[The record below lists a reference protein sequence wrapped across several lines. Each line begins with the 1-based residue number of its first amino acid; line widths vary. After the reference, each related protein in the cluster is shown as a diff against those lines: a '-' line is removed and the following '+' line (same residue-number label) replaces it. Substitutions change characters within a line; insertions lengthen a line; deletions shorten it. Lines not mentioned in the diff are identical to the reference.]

1 LSYTIEHIASWLSTN
16 SVIKTPAHIA
26 HLLTDSRRLI
36 YPDTSL
42 FFAIT
47 TGQNDGHLY
56 VEELMQRGV
65 FNFVVKTNFDTSAF
79 PNANFLKVNDVLVA
93 LQIIATHHRAQ
104 FTYPVIG
111 ITGSNGKTIVKEW
124 LNQLLA
130 NRYHIIRSPR
140 SYNSQIGVPLS
151 VWEMEK
157 KHQLAI
163 FEAGISQKGEM
174 EVLANMIQPT
184 IGILTSIGTAHQEG
198 FESEAEKRNE
208 KWKLFQNAQV
218 IIAPLSEL
226 ALDDNDV
233 AHHSGYPSVI
243 TWCRSGAATLKI
255 QSETI
260 IQGHTHLQANYL
272 GADLQLVVPFT
283 DLISVNNTITCLLTL
298 LHLQVPMSEIQE
310 GINQLRHLD
319 MRMQIKKGIQHCYIL
334 NDSYSNDV
342 HSLQLALTYAT
353 QQAGALPITLILS
366 DVAQFNQDA
375 VQYDQLLQQLA
386 VFPIKKLIAIGPHLA
401 KALQKHK
408 GLQNKGVHVISF
420 DTTQQFIHQMD
431 IYSFKEE
438 FILIKGAR
446 VFELEKINE
455 LLQLQ
460 VHKTMAEINL
470 TTLVDNYKKIK
481 TVVGPK
487 VKMMAMVKAFG
498 YGSGSVEVA
507 RILQFHHVDYLSVA
521 YADEGVALR
530 QAGIHLPI
538 MVMNVD
544 ETTFDTLVKYH
555 MEPEIFSFTQYQQ
568 FNEYIKNQAISNFP
582 IHIKLNTGMN
592 RLGFDMDT
600 IENLCDLLKSNSQLK
615 VQTIF
620 SHLSA
625 SGNKSLENFTHQQL
639 NLFNTAAAKIETVLG
654 YTTLKHIANSDAILL
669 DPIFHLD
676 MVRLGIGLYGTSQG
690 PIDLAPVVQLTTT
703 ISQIR
708 HLKKGDTVGYNR
720 AGVLLRDSI
729 IATVRLGYADGYSR
743 HLGLGKGA
751 MWLNGLLAPIVGD
764 ICMDMTMIDITDIPS
779 VSEGDSVQVF
789 GKNLAITQVAK
800 WAGTIPYE
808 ILTSIGQRVKR
819 IYISD

>member
-65 FNFVVKTNFDTSAF
+65 FNFVVKKNFDTSAF

-408 GLQNKGVHVISF
+408 GLHNKGVHVISF

>member
-184 IGILTSIGTAHQEG
+184 IGILTCIGTAHQEG

-310 GINQLRHLD
+310 SINQLRHLD

-366 DVAQFNQDA
+366 DVMQFNQDA

-386 VFPIKKLIAIGPHLA
+386 VFPIKKLIAIGPHFA

-408 GLQNKGVHVISF
+408 GLHNKGVHVISF

>member
-1 LSYTIEHIASWLSTN
+1 MSYTIEHIASWLHTN

-56 VEELMQRGV
+56 VEELIQRGV
-65 FNFVVKTNFDTSAF
+65 FNFVVNTNFDTRIF
-79 PNANFLKVNDVLVA
+79 PDANFLKVDDVLAA
-93 LQIIATHHRAQ
+93 LQMVASRHRAQ

-124 LNQLLA
+124 LNQVLS

-151 VWEMEK
+151 VWEMDEK
-157 KHQLAI
+157 HELAI

-174 EVLANMIQPT
+174 DALANIIQPT
-184 IGILTSIGTAHQEG
+184 IGILTSMGTAHQEG
-198 FESEAEKRNE
+198 FENEKEKRNE
-208 KWKLFQNAQV
+208 KWKLFQKAQV
-218 IIAPLSEL
+218 IITPLSEV
-226 ALDDNDV
+226 ALDVKD
-233 AHHSGYPSVI
+233 ALHPAGSPSII
-243 TWCRSGAATLKI
+243 TWTRTGEATLKI
-255 QSETI
+255 QSEKI
-260 IQGHTHLQANYL
+260 IQGQTHLQANYL
-272 GADLQLVVPFT
+272 GTDLQLVIPFT
-283 DLISVNNTITCLLTL
+283 DLISINNTITCLLTL
-298 LHLQVPMSEIQE
+298 LYLQVPISEIQE
-310 GINQLRHLD
+310 GVHQLRHLD
-319 MRMQIKKGIQHCYIL
+319 MRMQIKKGIQQCYIL
-334 NDSYSNDV
+334 NDSYSNDI
-342 HSLQLALTYAT
+342 HSLKLALTYAT

-366 DVAQFNQDA
+366 DIDQLNQDA
-375 VQYDQLLQQLA
+375 VQYDQLLEELA
-386 VFPIKKLIAIGPHLA
+386 VFPIKKLITIGTELA
-401 KALQKHK
+401 KALQQNK
-408 GLQNKGVHVISF
+408 GLQKKGVQVISF
-420 DTTQQFIHQMD
+420 DTTHQFIHQME

-481 TVVGPK
+481 AAIGPK
-487 VKMMAMVKAFG
+487 VKLMAMVKAFG

-530 QAGIHLPI
+530 QAGIHVPI

-555 MEPEIFSFTQYQQ
+555 LEPEIFSFSQYQQ
-568 FNEYIKNQAISNFP
+568 FDQFIKNQAISNFP

-600 IENLCDLLKSNSQLK
+600 IENLCGLLKSNLQLK

-620 SHLSA
+620 SHLSG
-625 SGNKSLENFTHQQL
+625 SGNKTLEDFTHQQL
-639 NLFNTAAAKIETVLG
+639 DLFNRAAAKIERALG

-669 DPIFHLD
+669 NPVFHID

-690 PIDLAPVVQLTTT
+690 PLSLEPVIQLTTT

-743 HLGLGKGA
+743 QLGLGKGA
-751 MWLNGLLAPIVGD
+751 MWVNGLLAPIVGD
-764 ICMDMTMIDITDIPS
+764 ICMDMTMIDITDIAS
-779 VSEGDSVQVF
+779 VQEGDAVQVF

-819 IYISD
+819 IYIAD

>member
-1 LSYTIEHIASWLSTN
+1 MSYTIEHIASWLSTN

-79 PNANFLKVNDVLVA
+79 PNANFLKVNDVLAA

-151 VWEMEK
+151 VWEIEK

-408 GLQNKGVHVISF
+408 GLHNKGVHVISF

-555 MEPEIFSFTQYQQ
+555 MEPEIFSFTLYQQ

-592 RLGFDMDT
+592 RLGFDMDA

-654 YTTLKHIANSDAILL
+654 YATLKHIANSDAILL

>member
-79 PNANFLKVNDVLVA
+79 PNANFLKVNDVLAA
-93 LQIIATHHRAQ
+93 LQIIAKHHRAQ

-386 VFPIKKLIAIGPHLA
+386 VFPIKKLIAIGPHFA

-408 GLQNKGVHVISF
+408 GLHNKGVHVISF

>member
-1 LSYTIEHIASWLSTN
+1 MSYTIEHIASWLNSN
-16 SVIKTPAHIA
+16 SVIKTPAQIA

-36 YPDTSL
+36 YPNTSL

-47 TGQNDGHLY
+47 TGHNDGHLY

-65 FNFVVKTNFDTSAF
+65 FNFVVKSNFNTRPF
-79 PNANFLKVNDVLVA
+79 PNANFLKVDDVLRA
-93 LQIIATHHRAQ
+93 LQVIASHHRAQ

-130 NRYHIIRSPR
+130 NRFHIIRSPR

-151 VWEMEK
+151 VWEMDD

-163 FEAGISQKGEM
+163 FEAGISEKGEM
-174 EVLANMIQPT
+174 DALANMIQPT
-184 IGILTSIGTAHQEG
+184 IGILTSMGTAHQEG
-198 FESEAEKRNE
+198 FENETEKRNE
-208 KWKLFQNAQV
+208 KWKLFQKAQV
-218 IIAPLSEL
+218 IIAPLSEV
-226 ALDDNDV
+226 AMDDKD
-233 AHHSGYPSVI
+233 ASHHLGYPSII
-243 TWCRSGAATLKI
+243 TWTRIGEASLKVK
-255 QSETI
+255 SENI
-260 IQGHTHLQANYL
+260 IQCQTHLQANYL
-272 GADLQLVVPFT
+272 GTDLQLVVPFT

-298 LHLQVPMSEIQE
+298 LHLQLPMSEIQE

-386 VFPIKKLIAIGPHLA
+386 VFPINKLITIGPQLA
-401 KALQKHK
+401 KALQQNK

-420 DTTQQFIHQMD
+420 EATQQFIHQMD

-455 LLQLQ
+455 RLQLQ
-460 VHKTMAEINL
+460 VHNTMAEINL
-470 TTLVDNYKKIK
+470 TTLVSNYKKIK

-498 YGSGSVEVA
+498 YGSGSSEVA
-507 RILQFHHVDYLSVA
+507 RILQFNHIDYLSVA

-530 QAGIHLPI
+530 QAGIHVPI

-555 MEPEIFSFTQYQQ
+555 MEPEIFSFSQFQQ
-568 FNEYIKNQAISNFP
+568 FDQYIKNQAISSFP

-592 RLGFDMDT
+592 RLGFDMNT
-600 IENLCDLLKSNSQLK
+600 IEQLCDLLKSNSQLK

-625 SGNKSLENFTHQQL
+625 SGNKTFENFTHQQL
-639 NLFNTAAAKIETVLG
+639 DLFNRAAEKIEAALG

-690 PIDLAPVVQLTTT
+690 PLALESVIQLSTT

-720 AGVLLRDSI
+720 AGVLLRDSR
-729 IATVRLGYADGYSR
+729 IATVRIGYADGYSR
-743 HLGLGKGA
+743 QLGLGKGA
-751 MWLNGLLAPIVGD
+751 MWVNGILAPIVGD

-779 VSEGDSVQVF
+779 VNEGDSVQVF

-819 IYISD
+819 IYIAD

>member
-1 LSYTIEHIASWLSTN
+1 MSYTIEHIASWLNTN
-16 SVIKTPAHIA
+16 SVIKKPAQIA

-79 PNANFLKVNDVLVA
+79 PDVNFLKVNDVLLA
-93 LQIIATHHRAQ
+93 LQVIASHHRAQ

-151 VWEMEK
+151 VWEMEE

-174 EVLANMIQPT
+174 DVLANIIQPT

-198 FESEAEKRNE
+198 FETESEKRNE
-208 KWKLFQNAQV
+208 KWKLFENAQI
-218 IIAPLSEL
+218 IIAPLS
-226 ALDDNDV
+226 ALPIIKMDASHNLG
-233 AHHSGYPSVI
+233 APSVI

-255 QSETI
+255 QSEKI
-260 IQGHTHLQANYL
+260 IQGQTHLQANYL
-272 GADLQLVVPFT
+272 GTDLQLVVPFT

-298 LHLQVPMSEIQE
+298 LHLQVPLSEIQE
-310 GINQLRHLD
+310 GISQLRHLD

-366 DVAQFNQDA
+366 DVAQFNQDV
-375 VQYDQLLQQLA
+375 VQYEELLQQLA
-386 VFPIKKLIAIGPHLA
+386 IFPIKKLITIGPQLA
-401 KALQKHK
+401 KALQQHK
-408 GLQNKGVHVISF
+408 DLQNKGVHVISF
-420 DTTQQFIHQMD
+420 DATQQFIHQLD

-481 TVVGPK
+481 AVIGSK
-487 VKMMAMVKAFG
+487 VKLMAMVKAFG

-530 QAGIHLPI
+530 QAGIHVPI

-555 MEPEIFSFTQYQQ
+555 MEPELFSLQQYQQ
-568 FNEYIKNQAISNFP
+568 FDQYIKNQAISNFP

-600 IENLCDLLKSNSQLK
+600 IEQLCDLLKSNSQLK

-625 SGNKSLENFTHQQL
+625 SGNKSFENFTRTQL
-639 NLFNTAAAKIETVLG
+639 DLFNRAAEKIETALG

-690 PIDLAPVVQLTTT
+690 PLALEPVIQLTTT

-720 AGVLLRDSI
+720 AGVLLRDST

-743 HLGLGKGA
+743 QLGLGKGA
-751 MWLNGLLAPIVGD
+751 MWVNGLLAPIVGD

-779 VSEGDSVQVF
+779 VNEGDSVQVF
-789 GKNLAITQVAK
+789 GKNLDIMQVAK

-819 IYISD
+819 IYIAD